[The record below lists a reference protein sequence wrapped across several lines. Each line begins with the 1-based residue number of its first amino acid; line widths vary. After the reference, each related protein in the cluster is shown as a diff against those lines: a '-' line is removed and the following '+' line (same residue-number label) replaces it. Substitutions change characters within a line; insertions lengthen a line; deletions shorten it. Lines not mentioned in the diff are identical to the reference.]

1 MTDAALILQL
11 SKEIRADAERPT
23 VDQQVNPTD
32 PVAIEIVLHEAD
44 FAVDKYMAK
53 WTLTWREKFTDPTV
67 FDNFVW
73 EYKLLVRREIK
84 QLIAS
89 AQQIIAAEI
98 EDEEPEEGDPDGGV

>member
-1 MTDAALILQL
+1 MTDAALIIKL
-11 SKEIRADAERPT
+11 SREIRADAERPT
-23 VDQQVNPTD
+23 VDQQINPTD

-53 WTLTWREKFTDPTV
+53 FNNWREKFVDPKV

-84 QLIAS
+84 QLIAA
-89 AQQIIAAEI
+89 AQQVIA
-98 EDEEPEEGDPDGGV
+98 EEKENDNQEGDDDGGV

>member
-1 MTDAALILQL
+1 VTDAALILKL

-23 VDQQVNPTD
+23 VDQQINPTD

-53 WTLTWREKFTDPTV
+53 WTQWREKFTDPTV
-67 FDNFVW
+67 YDNFVW

-89 AQQIIAAEI
+89 AQQIIAAELEE
-98 EDEEPEEGDPDGGV
+98 EDEEGDPDGGV

>member
-23 VDQQVNPTD
+23 VDQALNPTD

-53 WTLTWREKFTDPTV
+53 WDSWREKFTDPTV
-67 FDNFVW
+67 YDNFVW

-84 QLIAS
+84 QMIAA
-89 AQQIIAAEI
+89 AQQVIAE
-98 EDEEPEEGDPDGGV
+98 ELEEQDDEPDPDGGV

>member
-23 VDQQVNPTD
+23 VDQQINPTD

-53 WTLTWREKFTDPTV
+53 WLNWREKFKDPTV

-89 AQQIIAAEI
+89 AQQIIA
-98 EDEEPEEGDPDGGV
+98 EEKENEEGDDDGGI